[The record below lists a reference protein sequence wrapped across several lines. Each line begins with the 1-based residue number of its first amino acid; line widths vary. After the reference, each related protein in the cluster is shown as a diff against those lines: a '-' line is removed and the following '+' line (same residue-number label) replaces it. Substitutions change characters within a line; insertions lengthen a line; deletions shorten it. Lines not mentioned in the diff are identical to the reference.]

1 MVSDASFHSICLIL
15 CFDWARMSF
24 FPSLT
29 LSLFPFKQVHH
40 LGQAQSLARSF
51 SAMENEHVCYELL
64 SKNKHLVSTDYSL
77 FCFVIALLNPYSHN
91 SLLSSFPSA
100 WLWLCPIP
108 PLLLFYFTVSY
119 LSFSFIMTV
128 VPSFLPFIPFY
139 SRLSVS
145 LEYNIN
151 LIVNIIK
158 ILYWIVYR
166 SIVLAELYCRADWC
180 RTQYGET
187 KPL

>member
-91 SLLSSFPSA
+91 SHPFLLHDFAFVQFP
-100 WLWLCPIP
+100 P
-108 PLLLFYFTVSY
+108 PPVLFHWYP
-119 LSFSFIMTV
+119 SFSFIMTV
-128 VPSFLPFIPFY
+128 VPSSLPSIPFY
-139 SRLSVS
+139 FMTV
-145 LEYNIN
+145 
-151 LIVNIIK
+151 
-158 ILYWIVYR
+158 
-166 SIVLAELYCRADWC
+166 C
-180 RTQYGET
+180 
-187 KPL
+187 